1 MDGCMIAAGEGLQP
15 VPHKTNIT
23 GGIKEQRIYLG
34 NFEIYRKFTSSS
46 LTEEWTTLH
55 ITDDTGRIAMLERR
69 TVGTTTSL
77 TRYIYSNH
85 LQSSSLELDEDGD
98 IISYEEYHPFGTTS
112 YQAMDATINASFKR
126 YRYTGKERD
135 DESGL
140 YCHGARY
147 YIPWLC
153 RWSAVDPMESKY
165 AGMSSYNYS
174 FNNPTMVSDPDGE
187 DPNPDPKKDKKPGTP
202 AKKQPETKDAR
213 TAKNKPLPTPNTA
226 EYPISTTDAPSVNNP
241 SVNTSVLPGTHGTA
255 LAFYVFSKRPIKG
268 IEDGYGFPESH
279 SYTVVVR
286 TTKENFEK
294 LRKAYSTDPG
304 EVQDNPYADYSPIEN
319 PLDNDNKLEVGDG
332 MDIKIGYLSGK
343 FLSGQV
349 KFTKIE
355 MEKNSFSI
363 SASTIGKDIFY
374 KNHPDAGNIT
384 FSANFDPKTNQM
396 KFNISNE
403 TTIGNFIMEVGQG
416 LFNGPRHYQ
425 RKQWEI
431 VIGNVVDFIKAKP
444 KDVLSKTHES
454 VKIRGGS
461 QQISPGIPSGVPIPF
476 FKVYKKTS
484 F

>member
-1 MDGCMIAAGEGLQP
+1 MTLQW
-15 VPHKTNIT
+15 
-23 GGIKEQRIYLG
+23 E
-34 NFEIYRKFTSSS
+34 
-46 LTEEWTTLH
+46 TLH
-55 ITDDTGRIAMLERR
+55 IADDTGRIALIDTP
-69 TVGTTTSL
+69 TVVEYSEAQL
-77 TRYIYSNH
+77 LRYQYSNH
-85 LQSSSLELDEDGD
+85 IGSVALELDRDAD
-98 IISYEEYHPFGTTS
+98 IISYEEYYPFGATS
-112 YQAMDATINASFKR
+112 FQSGRSTAEASLKR
-126 YRYTGKERD
+126 YRFTGKERD
-135 DESGL
+135 WGTGM
-140 YCHGARY
+140 YYHGARY
-147 YIPWLC
+147 YLPWLC
-153 RWSAVDPMESKY
+153 RWCAVDPMESKY
-165 AGMSSYNYS
+165 TGWSGYQYTTCNPIMNTDSTGMGN
-174 FNNPTMVSDPDGE
+174 DGE
-187 DPNPDPKKDKKPGTP
+187 EDKNKEKKKPGP
-202 AKKQPETKDAR
+202 I
-213 TAKNKPLPTPNTA
+213 PNTA
-226 EYPISTTDAPSVNNP
+226 AYPVSSMDPASVNNP
-241 SVNTSVLPGTHGTA
+241 SVNTSSLPGTHGTA

-268 IEDGYGFPESH
+268 IEDGYGLPESH

-332 MDIKIGYLSGK
+332 MDIKIGYLWGK